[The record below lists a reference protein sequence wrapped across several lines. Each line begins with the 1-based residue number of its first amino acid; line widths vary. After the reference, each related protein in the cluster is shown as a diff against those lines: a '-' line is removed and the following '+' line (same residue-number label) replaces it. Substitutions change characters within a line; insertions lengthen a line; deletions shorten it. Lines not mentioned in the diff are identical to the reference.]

1 MKKLATFGLVVVALS
16 AAAVVYAAKPS
27 PGFPNADLVFG
38 GGHAVI
44 LGSGRTFSLSATR
57 SGGTVMRDG
66 GVVRITCETIEGN
79 AAVLGGGP
87 LAANGQFFEMEVV
100 DNGLPVDGNT
110 AGDQISPFILL
121 SGATSAPTTCPA
133 PSQFN
138 PGELDTVDAGDI
150 IVHAKGT

>member
-1 MKKLATFGLVVVALS
+1 MRLHTNWGGEMKKLAIFGLAVVALS
-16 AAAVVYAAKPS
+16 AAAVVY
-27 PGFPNADLVFG
+27 
-38 GGHAVI
+38 
-44 LGSGRTFSLSATR
+44 
-57 SGGTVMRDG
+57 
-66 GVVRITCETIEGN
+66 ITCETIEGN

-87 LAANGQFFEMEVV
+87 LANGQFFEMEVV

-110 AGDQISPFILL
+110 AGDQISPFVLL

-150 IVHAKGT
+150 I

>member
-1 MKKLATFGLVVVALS
+1 MKKLAIFGLAVVALS

-57 SGGTVMRDG
+57 NGGTVMRDG
-66 GVVRITCETIEGN
+66 GVTLVTCETIEGN

-87 LAANGQFFEMEVV
+87 LANGNFFEMEVV

-110 AGDQISPFILL
+110 SGDQISPFIVL

-133 PSQFN
+133 PSQFD
-138 PGELDTVDAGDI
+138 PLELDTVDAGDI